1 MPVFPVAHHIP
12 NLINELEDFLGWT
25 DSYILCERWTTPP
38 TLSGRSSAIVG
49 SYICMTWSVLY
60 KQMEPWAHIL
70 SISTNFQ
77 VSSKHGVCS
86 DSLLISQKGPDFP
99 PPTRTCC
106 GFTRAVERQWLY
118 LMVIYWSKIQAAVMR
133 LRLVFVSS
141 CSQRSNL
148 ALPHWMDSNTLIL
161 LSTVQ

>member
-1 MPVFPVAHHIP
+1 MCASFPCGPPHSQSDQWVGGFSWVDWQLYSLWKVNNPP
-12 NLINELEDFLGWT
+12 NT
-25 DSYILCERWTTPP
+25 
-38 TLSGRSSAIVG
+38 AIVG